1 MDHDAQLATLSD
13 APAWGNAIG
22 GIGKYGILLALIGFI
37 LAVLLSA
44 WHSPEREK
52 FRRLSF
58 GTACIAVLAAFVS
71 LLTLFVT
78 KQYQFKYV
86 AEHSESIN
94 PLIYKISALWTGQQG
109 SFLLWAFWSA
119 VCAFLTFRRAEKLE
133 RGYTAVWSVILGIL
147 TAILTRETPFEII
160 QEAITKQGVIK
171 MPFEGNGMVP
181 SLQNYWNNIHP
192 PVVFLGFASLAIPFC
207 YALAAVLHKDQND
220 WIKLTR
226 GPVIFGMTVLGVGI
240 SLGGLWAYETL
251 NWGGFWGWDPVE
263 NVSLVPWLF
272 LVALSHGIIMQTTRR
287 KWVGT
292 NVLLGGLPFIAFV
305 YGTFL
310 TRSGLLDKVSNH
322 SFAQMERG
330 ALQILRGGM
339 IGLFIAFVA
348 AYIITL
354 RRQPRTENTKSENGY
369 NRETFFQ
376 MGMLSLCLLGSV
388 IALGMSWP
396 VLTALRGGE
405 GARVEEA
412 VYHRALIWFFVPIM
426 IGIAVGPLASWK
438 REGLKSLGARLMT
451 LFSISIALVGGL
463 LLVFKSE
470 KFGVNIAPGATLHT
484 PIQGFDLPLVP
495 AMAAIMFLAIF
506 PAITNLWRAIEL
518 SRKTKLGVGPFISH
532 FGICVL
538 MAGLLISR
546 GFERE
551 ADITVTTQTPGE
563 GIGYKVAF
571 KDYNWE
577 KRTDRDNRVHFEVTD
592 PSGKTFEISPTL
604 FYYQMGGPQSPE
616 QAQVWPYIVQSF
628 SHDLNFAMGEPVV
641 EFLKP
646 AMNLKEGETKTQ
658 SGVTIKNVKST
669 NNGKFG
675 QAGAEFG
682 AILEIRYTD
691 KGEEH
696 KFTVNPTL
704 KLQQGGLEP
713 TLHPAGEFQVALESM
728 SANDK
733 SVNVQLY
740 VNPPFFPI
748 KLFYKPLT
756 SLVWLG
762 TGIFLIGGLLS
773 AANRRLKKSP
783 AIIEAEELNAPVPAT
798 EG

>member
-1 MDHDAQLATLSD
+1 MDKDAQLAQLAD
-13 APAWGNAIG
+13 APAWGNMIG
-22 GIGKYGILLALIGFI
+22 AVGRYSIILALIGFI
-37 LAVLLSA
+37 AAIVFSIRDFPKL
-44 WHSPEREK
+44 
-52 FRRLSF
+52 RRLSF
-58 GTACIAVLAAFVS
+58 GTACLAVLVAFGS
-71 LLTLFVT
+71 LLTLFIT

-119 VCAFLTFRRAEKLE
+119 VCAGLTFRRAQSLE
-133 RGYTAVWSVILGIL
+133 RGYTAVWAVILGL
-147 TAILTRETPFEII
+147 LAGILTRETPFEII
-160 QEAITKQGVIK
+160 QEAITSKGVVK
-171 MPFEGNGMVP
+171 MPFDGNGMVP

-207 YALAAVLHKDQND
+207 YAIAGVIHKDSNE
-220 WIKLTR
+220 WVKLTR
-226 GPVIFGMTVLGVGI
+226 GPVILGMTVLGVGI

-272 LVALSHGIIMQTTRR
+272 LVALSHGIIMQTTRK
-287 KWVGT
+287 KWIAT
-292 NVLLGGLPFIAFV
+292 NVFLGGLPFISFV

-322 SFAQMERG
+322 SFAQMEGG

-339 IGLFIAFVA
+339 IALIIAFTA
-348 AYIITL
+348 AYVVTL
-354 RRQPRTENTKSENGY
+354 RRQPKSENRPVEPGV
-369 NRETFFQ
+369 NRETFYQ
-376 MGMLSLCLLGSV
+376 MGMLSLCLMASV

-396 VLTALRGGE
+396 VITALRGGE
-405 GARVEEA
+405 GSRVEEA

-426 IGIAVGPLASWK
+426 IGIAVGPIASWK
-438 REGLKSLGARLMT
+438 REGLKSLTSRLVT
-451 LFSISIALVGGL
+451 LLSISLATVGVL
-463 LLVFKSE
+463 LIIFKNE
-470 KFGVNIAPGATLHT
+470 KFGVRITPGATLHT
-484 PIQGFDLPLVP
+484 PIQGVEFPLVLG
-495 AMAAIMFLAIF
+495 MAIIMFLAIF

-518 SRKTKLGVGPFISH
+518 SKRSKLGTGPFIAH
-532 FGICVL
+532 FGICL
-538 MAGLLISR
+538 LLGGLLISR

-571 KDYNWE
+571 KEYNWE
-577 KRTDRDNRVHFEVTD
+577 KRTDRDNRVTFTVTD
-592 PSGKTFEISPTL
+592 PDGHQFDIAPAL
-604 FYYQMGGPQSPE
+604 FYYQMGGPESPE

-646 AMNLKEGETKTQ
+646 SMNLKEGETKTQ
-658 SGVTIKNVKST
+658 SKVTIKNLKST

-682 AILEIRYTD
+682 AILEISYVDR
-691 KGEEH
+691 GET
-696 KFTVNPTL
+696 KRFTVNPTL
-704 KLQQGGLEP
+704 KLVEGGLQP
-713 TLHPAGEFQVALESM
+713 TLHPAGDFQVALESM

-756 SLVWLG
+756 SLVWIG
-762 TGIFLIGGLLS
+762 TGIFLIGGLIS
-773 AANRRLKKSP
+773 AANRRLKKTP
-783 AIIEAEELNAPVPAT
+783 AIIEAEDLNAPVPAT

>member
-1 MDHDAQLATLSD
+1 MDNDAQLAQLAD
-13 APAWGNAIG
+13 APMWGNLIG
-22 GIGKYGILLALIGFI
+22 AVGKYSIILALVGFI
-37 LAVLLSA
+37 LAILFSIKEGQDKL
-44 WHSPEREK
+44 
-52 FRRLSF
+52 RRLSF
-58 GTACIAVLAAFVS
+58 GTACVSVVVAFAT
-71 LLTLFVT
+71 LLTLFIT

-119 VCAFLTFRRAEKLE
+119 ICAGLTFRRAQSIE
-133 RGYTAVWSVILGIL
+133 RGYTAVWAIILGIL
-147 TAILTRETPFEII
+147 TAILTRETPFEVIK
-160 QEAITKQGVIK
+160 EAITTKGIVK
-171 MPFEGNGMVP
+171 MPFDGNGMVP

-207 YALAAVLHKDQND
+207 HSLAGVLHRDTTEWVK
-220 WIKLTR
+220 ITR

-263 NVSLVPWLF
+263 NVSLVPWIF
-272 LVALSHGIIMQTTRR
+272 LVALSHGIIMQTTRK
-287 KWVGT
+287 KWIST
-292 NVLLGGLPFIAFV
+292 NVFLGGLPFIAFV

-339 IGLFIAFVA
+339 IGLFIAFVV

-354 RRQPRTENTKSENGY
+354 RRQPKADNAEPVRGV
-369 NRETFFQ
+369 NRETFYQ
-376 MGMLSLCLLGSV
+376 MGMLSLCLLASV

-396 VLTALRGGE
+396 VITALRGGE

-426 IGIAVGPLASWK
+426 IAIAVGPIASWK
-438 REGLKSLGARLMT
+438 REQIKSLTSRLVV
-451 LFSISIALVGGL
+451 LLSVSLGLVGAL
-463 LLVFKSE
+463 LIIFKNE
-470 KFGVNIAPGATLHT
+470 KFGVRITPGATLHT
-484 PIQGFDLPLVP
+484 PIQGFDIPLVLG
-495 AMAAIMFLAIF
+495 MAGIMFLAIF

-518 SRKTKLGVGPFISH
+518 SKRSKLGTGPFISH
-532 FGICVL
+532 FGICL
-538 MAGLLISR
+538 LLGGLLISR

-563 GIGYKVAF
+563 GIGYKIAF
-571 KDYNWE
+571 KEYDWD
-577 KRTDRDNRVHFEVTD
+577 KRTDRENRVKFTVTS
-592 PSGKTFEISPTL
+592 PEGNEFEIAPTL
-604 FYYQMGGPQSPE
+604 FYHQMGGPESPE

-641 EFLKP
+641 EFFKP

-658 SGVTIKNVKST
+658 SSVTIKNIKST

-682 AILEIRYTD
+682 ALLEISYEDR
-691 KGEEH
+691 GELK
-696 KFTVNPTL
+696 KFNVNPTL
-704 KLQQGGLEP
+704 KIVDGGLQP
-713 TLHPAGEFQVALESM
+713 SLHPAGDFQVALESM
-728 SANDK
+728 SPKDK

-756 SLVWLG
+756 SLVWIG
-762 TGIFLIGGLLS
+762 TGIFLIGGLMS
-773 AANRRLKKSP
+773 AANRRLRKTP
-783 AIIEAEELNAPVPAT
+783 AIIEPEDSNAPVPAT

>member
-1 MDHDAQLATLSD
+1 MDHDAQLAQLAD
-13 APAWGNAIG
+13 APAWGN
-22 GIGKYGILLALIGFI
+22 ILGAVGRYSIILALVGF
-37 LAVLLSA
+37 VLTLLFSIKDF
-44 WHSPEREK
+44 PK
-52 FRRLSF
+52 LRRVSF
-58 GTACIAVLAAFVS
+58 GVGCLSVIFAFGT
-71 LLTLFVT
+71 LLTLFIA

-86 AEHSESIN
+86 AEHSEAVN

-119 VCAFLTFRRAEKLE
+119 VCAGLTFRRAQTLE
-133 RGYTAVWSVILGIL
+133 RGYTAVWALVLGL
-147 TAILTRETPFEII
+147 LAGILTRETPFQVI
-160 QEAITKQGVIK
+160 QEAITSKGVLK
-171 MPFEGNGMVP
+171 MPFDGNGMVP

-192 PVVFLGFASLAIPFC
+192 PVVFLGFASLAIPYC
-207 YALAAVLHKDQND
+207 YALAGVLHKDSTE
-220 WIKLTR
+220 WIKLAR
-226 GPVIFGMTVLGVGI
+226 GPVIFGMTILGVGI

-272 LVALSHGIIMQTTRR
+272 LVALSHGIIIQTTRH
-287 KWVGT
+287 KWIST

-322 SFAQMERG
+322 SFAQMEGG

-339 IGLFIAFVA
+339 MALIIAFVA
-348 AYIITL
+348 AFVVTL
-354 RRQPRTENTKSENGY
+354 RRQPQTEDRKPETGV
-369 NRETFFQ
+369 NRETFYQ
-376 MGMLSLCLLGSV
+376 MGMLSLCLMGCV

-396 VLTALRGGE
+396 VITALRGGE

-412 VYHRALIWFFVPIM
+412 VYHRALIWFFIPIM
-426 IGIAVGPLASWK
+426 IGLAVGPIASWK
-438 REGLKSLGARLMT
+438 RENLKALTGRLIT
-451 LFSISIALVGGL
+451 LFSISIAVVGTL
-463 LLVFKSE
+463 LIVFKNE
-470 KFGVNIAPGATLHT
+470 KIGVRLTPGATLHT

-495 AMAAIMFLAIF
+495 AMAGIMFLAIF

-518 SRKTKLGVGPFISH
+518 SKRSKLGIGPFVSH

-538 MAGLLISR
+538 LGGLLISR

-551 ADITVTTQTPGE
+551 ASLDVYVDKPAE
-563 GIGYKVAF
+563 GIGYKVAY
-571 KDYNWE
+571 KEYDL
-577 KRTDRDNRVHFEVTD
+577 DRRNDRENRVKFTVTD
-592 PSGKTFEISPTL
+592 PDGREFEIAPTL
-604 FYYQMGGPQSPE
+604 YYYQMGGPESPE

-628 SHDLNFAMGEPVV
+628 SHDLNIAMGEPVM
-641 EFLKP
+641 ELFKP
-646 AMNLKEGETKTQ
+646 AMNIKPGETKTQ
-658 SGVTIKNVKST
+658 NNVTIKHLKST

-682 AILEIRYTD
+682 VLLEISYKD
-691 KGEEH
+691 KDEIK

-704 KLQQGGLEP
+704 KLTDGGLQP
-713 TLHPAGEFQVALESM
+713 TLHPAGDVQVALESM
-728 SANDK
+728 NANDK

-740 VNPPFFPI
+740 LNPPFFPI

-762 TGIFLIGGLLS
+762 TGIFLIGGLMS
-773 AANRRLKKSP
+773 AAYRRIKRS
-783 AIIEAEELNAPVPAT
+783 AIIEDTNAPVPAT